1 MSLQSR
7 SVLFRQLLNTREC
20 RTCSHFTAFS
30 DNKFYTLHRNVFKS
44 HPDTRS
50 LRKLPTWATT
60 QYLPHCYGKTPNS
73 SIWVIPAVRQ
83 PGHDPPGWLRNP
95 PWDFRWCF
103 PALLTTLFIWTS
115 WKWGSPA
122 SEKTK
127 KKSVCGSIDRHQGGF
142 GVTRSGDDGSTL
154 LHDLVIR
161 EPHPAASGHS
171 TFPPAPNNA
180 VFYQKHRKFV
190 SFLPASSFSSREKDF
205 LKVLQWLKV

>member
-60 QYLPHCYGKTPNS
+60 QYLPHCCGKTPNS
-73 SIWVIPAVRQ
+73 SIWVIPAVLQ

-127 KKSVCGSIDRHQGGF
+127 KKICVWLHRPTPGWLWRHPLGRWREYITAWLSDSWTAPSGFRSQHVPSSSQQRCLLSETSKVCLF
-142 GVTRSGDDGSTL
+142 
-154 LHDLVIR
+154 
-161 EPHPAASGHS
+161 PACL
-171 TFPPAPNNA
+171 F
-180 VFYQKHRKFV
+180 FQ
-190 SFLPASSFSSREKDF
+190 
-205 LKVLQWLKV
+205 